1 MTSPANMDIEEIEMT
16 ILQTLLLF
24 KKDNRSPSY

>member
-24 KKDNRSPSY
+24 KKDNHSPSY